1 MCVCVCVCV
10 CVCRYYLRSLKFT
23 IKHLKFSYMFR
34 SPYAVQCESHAA
46 QHTTHNHNEAHSKQR
61 MTHTQKHDML
71 PQHQVNITKY
81 VMH

>member
-1 MCVCVCVCV
+1 
-10 CVCRYYLRSLKFT
+10 
-23 IKHLKFSYMFR
+23 MFR